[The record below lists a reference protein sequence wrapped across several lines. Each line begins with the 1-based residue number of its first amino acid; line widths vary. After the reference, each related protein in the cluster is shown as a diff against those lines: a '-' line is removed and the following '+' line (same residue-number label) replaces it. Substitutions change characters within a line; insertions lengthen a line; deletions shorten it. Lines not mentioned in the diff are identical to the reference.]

1 MGKTMLVSIKKENV
15 FVRDHYRAASNWE
28 SADMVGE
35 ISISV
40 PKTLWTW
47 KRCEVAQSTLAME
60 DSL

>member
-15 FVRDHYRAASNWE
+15 FARDHYRAASNWE

-40 PKTLWTW
+40 PKTSWTW
-47 KRCEVAQSTLAME
+47 KRCEVAQSTLATE